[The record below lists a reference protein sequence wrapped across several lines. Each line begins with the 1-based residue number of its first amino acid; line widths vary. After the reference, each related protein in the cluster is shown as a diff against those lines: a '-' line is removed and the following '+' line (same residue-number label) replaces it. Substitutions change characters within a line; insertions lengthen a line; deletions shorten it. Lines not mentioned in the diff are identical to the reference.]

1 MVAVISITITA
12 DNTAEQRIGRA
23 KTLIAQMREM
33 WYNPLQHLS
42 LEEEKMRWYPVEFV
56 AHFPEPLKRTK
67 KDWQLIDAYFRAY
80 DRDFQKTMKKRE
92 AELFMWHLE
101 DTFLSEEEDYDSEW

>member
-1 MVAVISITITA
+1 MVAVITT
-12 DNTAEQRIGRA
+12 TAEDTVDKRIGRA
-23 KTLIAQMREM
+23 MWIIAQRRKM
-33 WYNPLQHLS
+33 WYNTLQHLS

-56 AHFPEPLKRTK
+56 AHFPEPQKRTK

-80 DRDFQKTMKKRE
+80 DRDFQKAMKERE
-92 AELFMWHLE
+92 TELFMWHLE